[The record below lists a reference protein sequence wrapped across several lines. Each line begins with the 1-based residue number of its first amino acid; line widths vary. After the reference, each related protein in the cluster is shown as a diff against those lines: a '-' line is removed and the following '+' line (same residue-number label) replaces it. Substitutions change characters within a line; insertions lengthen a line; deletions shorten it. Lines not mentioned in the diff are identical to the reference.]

1 VTGRVSPLFNVNEG
15 IHWGSGGRVTTKKRE
30 SYRIAFTEDL
40 RRLVVDL
47 NAVLSRLEDRLDQIE
62 GFRVKGS

>member
-1 VTGRVSPLFNVNEG
+1 
-15 IHWGSGGRVTTKKRE
+15 VTTKKRE